1 MDLTLLR
8 VAEDINTLM
17 VDADFLENDKLKL
30 KLIEL
35 RDKYVMEF
43 DSIEKEFSVTL
54 GE

>member
-17 VDADFLENDKLKL
+17 VDVDCSQNEQLKL
-30 KLIEL
+30 KLVEL

-43 DSIEKEFSVTL
+43 EDQEKCFSL
-54 GE
+54 ISGE